1 MQTSDF
7 VIVGAGIIGL
17 SAAYQLLKRDK
28 NLNITIIEKEA
39 DVALH
44 ASGRNSGVLHSGVYY
59 SKDSLKAKFV
69 IKGNVLWRE
78 FCEDHKIT
86 INPTGKLIL
95 CKDAADLEH
104 LHALAIK
111 AAANGATFE
120 VVSAA
125 KAQSIEPL
133 CYTYKKA
140 IFCPLTAT
148 VDPVQVCLKLKEI
161 LINQGVDFQFNQEFS
176 SFDGQTVD
184 LQNGKQIKANYLVN
198 CAGLY
203 ADKIAHQMGAGKGYT
218 ILPFKGY
225 YYKVLNGAIPLKT
238 NLYPVPNPKWP
249 FLGVYFTVTASGDVK
264 LGPSALPALWREN
277 YNWSEGFKLKEF
289 CDIALIEL
297 KLLLTNSFNFRA
309 LAWNEIKKIHPSLYA
324 QEAMSMLKNSNPQFS
339 LMRMRP
345 GIRAQLVH
353 KKSLKLVDDFVIEKQ
368 ANILHVLN
376 AVSPAFTCG
385 LAFAEYLVDEIYA
398 N

>member
-1 MQTSDF
+1 MQTTDF
-7 VIVGAGIIGL
+7 VIVGAGIVGL
-17 SAAYQLLKRDK
+17 SAAYQLLKRDSK
-28 NLNITIIEKEA
+28 LKITIIEKEA
-39 DVALH
+39 DVAAH

-69 IKGNVLWRE
+69 IKGNALWRD
-78 FCEDHKIT
+78 FCEEQKIS

-95 CKDAADLEH
+95 CKDDEDLKR
-104 LHALAIK
+104 LDALAIK
-111 AAANGATFE
+111 ASANGATFE
-120 VVSAA
+120 IVTAE

-133 CYTYKKA
+133 CNTYKKA

-148 VDPVQVCLKLKEI
+148 VDPVQVCLKLKQI
-161 LINQGVDFQFNQEFS
+161 LINQGVNFLFNQEFK
-176 SFDGQTVD
+176 SFDGQTVE
-184 LQNGKQIKANYLVN
+184 LKNGEKIKTNYLIN

-203 ADKIAHQMGAGKGYT
+203 ADKIAHQMGVGKDYT

-238 NLYPVPNPKWP
+238 NLYTVPNPKWP
-249 FLGVYFTVTASGDVK
+249 FLGVHFTVTASGDVK

-277 YNWSEGFKLKEF
+277 YNWRDGFKLKEF
-289 CDIALIEL
+289 FDISTMEL
-297 KLLLTNSFNFRA
+297 KLLLTNSFNFRS

-324 QEAMSMLKNSNPQFS
+324 KEALSILKNPQTIFS
-339 LMRMRP
+339 LKRMNP

-368 ANILHVLN
+368 ANALHVLN

-385 LAFAEYLVDEIYA
+385 LAFAEHLVDEIC
-398 N
+398 NC